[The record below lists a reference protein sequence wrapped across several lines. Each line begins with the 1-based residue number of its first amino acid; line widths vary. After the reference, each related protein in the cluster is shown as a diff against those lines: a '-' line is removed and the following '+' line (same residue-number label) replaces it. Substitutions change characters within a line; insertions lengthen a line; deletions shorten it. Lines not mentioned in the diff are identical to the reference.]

1 MVHRT
6 RRASVLWTL
15 VVLTLPCPLYL
26 VYCAAVLPPI
36 GVVVLSANLIE
47 REPALGLAF
56 AAVLFAETAVILGL
70 LRWVVR
76 RLVSRLPPR
85 APVIAIAALILASV
99 LPIYFLECMD
109 GEAFTPCS
117 LPMIVRAGLTAGR
130 QCGDL
135 GW

>member
-1 MVHRT
+1 MPVAGRP
-6 RRASVLWTL
+6 SLLWT
-15 VVLTLPCPLYL
+15 VVFMTLPCPLFL

-36 GVVVLSANLIE
+36 GVVVLGINLIE
-47 REPALGLAF
+47 QEAALGLAF
-56 AAVLFAETAVILGL
+56 AAVLLAETAVILFL

-76 RLVSRLPPR
+76 LMASRLPPR
-85 APVIAIAALILASV
+85 APTTAIVVLLLASL

-109 GEAFTPCS
+109 GHAFTPCS